1 MPRIR
6 LTVPF
11 GSSREV
17 TDGSRRKDR
26 MAAMEVMGLLM
37 VRPPLRPPNTGRA
50 GAVPSLS
57 ATPDEIGDPAHLRL
71 PLGGVLLL
79 VVVVHGRADQPRGR
93 PARAGRRREQR
104 RDQVGDRAVEVV

>member
-6 LTVPF
+6 FTVPF

-37 VRPPLRPPNTGRA
+37 VRPPLRPPNTGCA

-79 VVVVHGRADQPRGR
+79 VVVVHGGPDQRRGG

-104 RDQVGDRAVEVV
+104 GH